1 MAGYLIVLT
10 LVSAL
15 IIGHVVGLQCPTCV
29 KEDCPPEPS
38 KCLAGTVK
46 DSCGCCL
53 VCGNLEGDRCDRET
67 GSGADLLEQKFG
79 PCGDNLQCRGR
90 ADLPETDSVCVC
102 THQKMI
108 CGSNKETYENLCQLM
123 EDANETNEKIIIER
137 EGPCKGDPW
146 IATAPDDAH
155 IYEGENISLGCEAM
169 GNPVP
174 MILWSFV
181 DDDQHIETPL
191 PSDDEHFSVQLR
203 GGPEKF
209 EMTSWLLIQN
219 AKASDQGSYRCVAKN
234 EMGMKDTH
242 ATLKVYQKGQQI
254 PAEGL
259 VPAPRE
265 TNRNLQGQT
274 RARRERR
281 WQASSR
287 HGEL

>member
-1 MAGYLIVLT
+1 MELMVPLLLA
-10 LVSAL
+10 
-15 IIGHVVGLQCPTCV
+15 VVFVTCGVDSLDCPPCV
-29 KEDCPPEPS
+29 KEECPAEPT
-38 KCLAGTVK
+38 KCLAGVVR
-46 DSCGCCL
+46 DSCGCCF
-53 VCGNLEGDRCDRET
+53 VCGNLEGDRCDRD
-67 GSGADLLEQKFG
+67 SNNGAPQYG
-79 PCGDNLQCRGR
+79 PCGDNLQCRNR
-90 ADLPETDSVCVC
+90 ADLPEKEAVCEC

-123 EDANETNEKIIIER
+123 EDANDRGEKITIER

-155 IYEGENISLGCEAM
+155 LYEGENTSLSCEAM

-174 MILWSFV
+174 MIIWSFV
-181 DDDQHIETPL
+181 DKEHIETML

-209 EMTSWLLIQN
+209 EMTSWLLIQS
-219 AKASDQGSYRCVAKN
+219 AKKRDTGSYRCVAKN
-234 EMGMKDTH
+234 DMGQKDSY
-242 ATLKVYQKGQQI
+242 ANVKIYGKGETI

-259 VPAPRE
+259 IPAPKELRN
-265 TNRNLQGQT
+265 NRNLQGQT

-281 WQASSR
+281 WQENSR